1 MTRGSCFGHHF
12 LLYLLPTQDVAMWEG
27 IDYHLL
33 VCGSSWRHGSCWMN
47 SSIFFIMQ
55 RCSATGIVTSFPS
68 EKVWFAEETRHQV
81 ARRGGDFQWKGAKVR
96 GFHSN
101 FSAFPCH
108 QIVMNYLNNM
118 LRTNFGHFSGAN
130 EGSNCAMIKSWSDRR
145 PCFVQ
150 SLA

>member
-1 MTRGSCFGHHF
+1 MLWTSFPSVSSANSRCGDVGRDRLPPPCLRFF
-12 LLYLLPTQDVAMWEG
+12 LAAWIMLDELL
-27 IDYHLL
+27 
-33 VCGSSWRHGSCWMN
+33 N
-47 SSIFFIMQ
+47 FFIMQ